1 MEPRYSALG
10 EVRVQIP
17 RECEKTKTKK
27 RKKTKERF
35 GNNKLRDLG
44 TIVSAEVEGKEET

>member
-17 RECEKTKTKK
+17 RECEKTKK

-35 GNNKLRDLG
+35 GNTKLRDLG